1 MTDYSL
7 QGKTR
12 PYNPMHLDY
21 CKSHQTCY
29 TALSRT
35 ATAKGTIL
43 LQLISPSKVQG
54 STYGSLCQEFRELE
68 LLDKITRLC
77 YEHCLPITVK
87 GECRYMLI
95 DSYCK
100 VEGEYYVHSFIH
112 LAILWS
118 KALPFKPNQTEDIP
132 WHILKKEKLRKGEKA
147 KMEPTASTANKDIS
161 IVSHIIPAMNGNK
174 CKGQTSDNYVP
185 LVTCNHKKGHIVS
198 CSMLP
203 LLDASANP
211 YGCRWVNNSCA
222 FDVFL
227 AMFFNIWCS
236 DSKRFKSVFQSINP
250 SHLGI
255 L

>member
-1 MTDYSL
+1 
-7 QGKTR
+7 
-12 PYNPMHLDY
+12 
-21 CKSHQTCY
+21 
-29 TALSRT
+29 
-35 ATAKGTIL
+35 
-43 LQLISPSKVQG
+43 
-54 STYGSLCQEFRELE
+54 
-68 LLDKITRLC
+68 
-77 YEHCLPITVK
+77 
-87 GECRYMLI
+87 MLI

-100 VEGEYYVHSFIH
+100 VKGEYYVRSFIH

-236 DSKRFKSVFQSINP
+236 DSKRFKSVFHSINP